1 MDAIPATRRILL
13 TGVTSS
19 TRLLVR
25 HVLQSLGYLVDE
37 AAEAVGGAPGR
48 YALVVA
54 GPRALDVDGRL
65 SAQAGPDTAVP
76 VILIGAGEAAPG
88 EPVIGGGAGSVDL
101 RACLAEPLELA
112 RFLAIVRGVLESGA
126 ALARGSVPEQRPAE
140 DPVDLERLHDFAGDD
155 QDLVEELCSLYFTTA
170 RSYLAE
176 MAEALRPGGDTTR
189 SAHALKGASANFG
202 AREVAGLALAAE
214 TQGVTQERLE
224 QLRRALGRAEAFMAR
239 QLPPAR
245 MPA

>member
-37 AAEAVGGAPGR
+37 AAEATGGACGR

-54 GPRALDVDGRL
+54 GPRALDADGRL
-65 SAQAGPDTAVP
+65 LAQAGPHEAAP
-76 VILIGAGEAAPG
+76 VILIGAGEPAMSGGPG
-88 EPVIGGGAGSVDL
+88 SADL

-126 ALARGSVPEQRPAE
+126 ALARSSAPEPRPAE

-155 QDLVEELCSLYFTTA
+155 QELVEELCSLYFTTA
-170 RSYLAE
+170 RSYLTE

-214 TQGVTQERLE
+214 TQGVTPERLE